1 MEVEFSK
8 HALEQLLIRS
18 RISKQMVLDTLQ
30 KSDKIDK
37 SYRER
42 EVYIK
47 KFGDEYLE
55 VVIKKEDNKIIV
67 ITQYLL
73 EQ

>member
-18 RISKQMVLDTLQ
+18 PISKQMVLETLQ
-30 KSDKIDK
+30 KSDKINK
-37 SYRER
+37 SYRKR

-47 KFGDEYLE
+47 
-55 VVIKKEDNKIIV
+55 
-67 ITQYLL
+67 
-73 EQ
+73 